1 MRCFALHTISAFA
14 AIAANA
20 ETVLFDFEAETE
32 RNAVPIRSG
41 GDYAVSVT
49 NAFALSGEWALR
61 LEQRPMKS
69 LDACWPSFT
78 LKSRV
83 ADWRD
88 YDRLVVELYTFRDTP
103 DGRLWMK
110 ISSKGNSVNKSGLH
124 NQIMLPK
131 HGYRQWVVPLS
142 KWPAGTDPSK
152 IANIHVATAAWC
164 QGSEGQTFH
173 IDRIALLKKGEPLPK
188 PQGLCWVRDFLP
200 VLRREIADLESTNLL
215 LKAAAAHAH
224 DYARLRHE
232 SDASPF
238 KSSAM
243 AIGWVTS
250 MEKIMPRDV
259 FSSRPI
265 PADGLRIRLAR
276 NEYESLQ
283 ILVAPKDS
291 DLKGVKVAV
300 EGDLGDFAASNIT
313 CDVMGYVE
321 TTKTPPYKVG
331 YNVQTNAAPGY
342 RRLTRDPEKG
352 WWPDPILGFLDGVD
366 VTGKDVQSF
375 WIRVRCPEDQSA
387 GEYKGS
393 IVAAADGVESVR
405 IPFVVRVND
414 FTLGRESPLPLAVS
428 FAAWPNRGPQTPAA
442 MWQRH
447 KDEWVDFLAD
457 YYITMH
463 HLYSGG
469 DVSVLERLKRE
480 ERLGLYNLCYWKPP
494 ASTNEADMAKWRT
507 TTIAAVQKNYETMKM
522 HGILDHAYLYGCD
535 EAPKEKLQAIRLAVK
550 ELKEA
555 APGVPVSTTAYDDD
569 FGVGTSLDVVDWFT
583 PLIPKYD
590 VEKAKASR
598 ALGHHV
604 WWYIC
609 MSPKAPY
616 ANMFIECPA
625 IEGRVLMGAQTAK
638 YRPDGFLYYAM
649 AIWHSKR
656 CIESGP
662 FTDWEPRS
670 FEAYHGDGSWVCAG
684 PDGIPVPTI
693 RLENFRDGLED
704 YAYAKLLEEKLRI
717 RGTGNGERGTD
728 EWISRAKAALDVPRE
743 VVDSMTN
750 YTDNPAVLY
759 RWRDEMADLIE
770 GAK

>member
-1 MRCFALHTISAFA
+1 MKRFALHTISAFA

-78 LKSRV
+78 LKSHV

-124 NQIMLPK
+124 GETKLPA
-131 HGYRQWVVPLS
+131 HGYRQWIVPLS
-142 KWPAGTDPSK
+142 KWPKGTDPS
-152 IANIHVATAAWC
+152 NIEHIHIATAAWC
-164 QGSEGQTFH
+164 QGNAGQVFH
-173 IDRIALLKKGEPLPK
+173 IDRLSLLKKGEPLPV
-188 PQGLCWVRDFLP
+188 PQGPCWVRDILP
-200 VLRREIADLESTNLL
+200 AMLGERDAVAATNALLRAEAN
-215 LKAAAAHAH
+215 HAM
-224 DYARLRHE
+224 DYALMCAA
-232 SDASPF
+232 SD
-238 KSSAM
+238 SSKFSSDQM
-243 AIGWVTS
+243 ALGWATS
-250 MEKIMPRDV
+250 MEKVMPRDS
-259 FSSRPI
+259 FPWRAI
-265 PADGLRIRLAR
+265 PSDGLKVRLAR
-276 NEYESLQ
+276 NECESVQL
-283 ILVAPKDS
+283 LVAPKNGGLS
-291 DLKGVKVAV
+291 NVTVRAEGGFAANVAV
-300 EGDLGDFAASNIT
+300 AP
-313 CDVMGYVE
+313 MGYVNI
-321 TTKTPPYKVG
+321 TKTPPYKVG
-331 YNVQTNAAPGY
+331 CNAPTDTAPGY
-342 RRLTRDPEKG
+342 TRLTRDPKKG
-352 WWPDPILGFLDGVD
+352 WWPDPILGFLGGVD
-366 VTGKDVQSF
+366 VAGKDVQSF

-393 IVAAADGVESVR
+393 IVAAADGVGSVR

-550 ELKEA
+550 ELKET

-583 PLIPKYD
+583 PLTPKYD

-638 YRPDGFLYYAM
+638 YRPDGFLYYAT

-656 CIESGP
+656 CIEFGP

-704 YAYAKLLEEKLRI
+704 YAYAKLLEEKLRAVESGKCKV
-717 RGTGNGERGTD
+717 RSDGGV
-728 EWISRAKAALDVPRE
+728 WISRAKAALDVPRE